1 MGSFEVVAK
10 VAEKLAPDLVETGVR
25 LLEDSAVAKRIG
37 AALSNPY
44 LEKYES
50 LSFIQELKANFP
62 GRSMRSLNYYGDP
75 AVGHALRR
83 EFAYAIPNEEALAEI
98 QKHGPVVEIGAGKG
112 YWASLLRERGAKVAA
127 FDKFP
132 LEMGKNEY
140 HDVGDRPFTEIEKG
154 SVEQV
159 RKFPDHKL
167 LLVWPPP
174 NEPMALN
181 ALNQYKGKT
190 VFYVGEEHADYIG
203 DMAFQRQ
210 LNERFEIKKQIPL
223 PNFPGYDDML
233 HVYERK

>member
-10 VAEKLAPDLVETGVR
+10 VTEKLAPDLVETGVR

-50 LSFIQELKANFP
+50 LPFIQELKAKFP
-62 GRSMRSLNYYGDP
+62 GRSMRSLSYYGDP
-75 AVGHALRR
+75 GVGHALRR
-83 EFAYAIPNEEALAEI
+83 EFAYAIPNEEALSEI
-98 QKHGPVVEIGAGKG
+98 QSHGPVVEIGAGKG
-112 YWASLLRERGAKVAA
+112 YWASLLRQRGARVAA

-132 LEMGKNEY
+132 IESGRNEY
-140 HDVGDRPFTEIEKG
+140 HDVGDRAFTEIAKG

>member
-10 VAEKLAPDLVETGVR
+10 VAERLAPDLIETGVR
-25 LLEDSAVAKRIG
+25 LLEDSAVAKRMG

-50 LSFIQELKANFP
+50 LPFIKELMVKYP
-62 GRSMRSLNYYGDP
+62 GRSMRSLSHFDDP
-75 AVGHALRR
+75 GISKALRR
-83 EFAYAIPNEEALAEI
+83 EFAYAIPNEEALGEI
-98 QKHGPVVEIGAGKG
+98 QRHGPVVEIGAGKG
-112 YWASLLRERGAKVAA
+112 YWASLLRQRGTQVAA

-132 LEMGKNEY
+132 LETGANEY
-140 HDVGDRPFTEIEKG
+140 HAMGDKSFTEIAKG

-159 RKFPDHKL
+159 RKFPDHNL

-174 NEPMALN
+174 KEPMALN

-190 VFYVGEEHADYIG
+190 VFYVGDWKSDFIG
-203 DMAFQRQ
+203 DDAFHER
-210 LNERFEIKKQIPL
+210 LNDRFDVKKEIQL
-223 PNFPGYDDML
+223 PNFPGYDDFL